1 MIRIILA
8 ATLTALM
15 INSGTAWERDL
26 EFGKCYWSTPIF
38 YVNDDKTYRIQ
49 WTGDRLSSAC
59 SKITLHGY
67 DSDNALNKYKVCI
80 RATEWDIY
88 DDGVTLNYYSDED
101 VLQNNLRRTYKRY
114 SSSKPT
120 TEWCSDSE
128 DYVDVELLTSAF
140 RSTNQGRIT
149 LKVTAEMTFNYYKVI
164 VWAVGGSIG
173 GVLLISI
180 TCVIVIVVFC
190 RRQKGRSGQV
200 IRNQNMTTITQT
212 GSHQM
217 TGGFANTTYPT
228 APPAYYQ
235 SPPQNPSSG
244 PVPQYPNSQPY
255 TGFTPQQQPQGQP
268 TV

>member
-15 INSGTAWERDL
+15 IHLGIAWEQDL

-49 WTGDRLSSAC
+49 WTGNQVSSTC
-59 SKITLHGY
+59 KITLHGY
-67 DSDNALNKYKVCI
+67 DTSNVLNKYKVCI

-88 DDGVTLNYYSDED
+88 YDGVTLNYYSDED
-101 VLQNNLRRTYKRY
+101 VLQDNLRMAYTRS

-120 TEWCSDSE
+120 TEWCSESE
-128 DYVDVELLTSAF
+128 DYVDVELLTSGF
-140 RSTNQGRIT
+140 RSTYTGRIT
-149 LKVTAEMTFNYYKVI
+149 LQVTAEMTFNYYKVI
-164 VWAVGGSIG
+164 AWAVGGSIG

-190 RRQKGRSGQV
+190 RRRKGRSGQV
-200 IRNQNMTTITQT
+200 LRNQNMTTITHA

-217 TGGFANTTYPT
+217 TGFVTTAYPT
-228 APPAYYQ
+228 APPAYYP
-235 SPPQNPSSG
+235 SPPQNPSSAS
-244 PVPQYPNSQPY
+244 VPQYPNSQPF
-255 TGFTPQQQPQGQP
+255 TGFTPPQQPQGQP